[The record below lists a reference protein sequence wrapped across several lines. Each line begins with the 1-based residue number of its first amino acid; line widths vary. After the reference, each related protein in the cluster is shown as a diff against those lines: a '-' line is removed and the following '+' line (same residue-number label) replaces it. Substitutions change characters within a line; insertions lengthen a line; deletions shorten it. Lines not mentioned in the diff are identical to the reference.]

1 MVKCHLSKIMG
12 ERKLKVA
19 ELSRETG
26 INKNTL
32 HRMYKETASRIEL
45 DVIEALCRYLEINI
59 SDLYEITD
67 ES

>member
-1 MVKCHLSKIMG
+1 MVKCHLSRIMG

-19 ELSRETG
+19 ELSRETE

-45 DVIEALCRYLEINI
+45 DVIEILCRHLDIGI
-59 SDLYEITD
+59 ADLYEITD
-67 ES
+67 E

>member
-45 DVIEALCRYLEINI
+45 DVIETLCRHLEINI

-67 ES
+67 E

>member
-1 MVKCHLSKIMG
+1 MVKCHLSRIMG
-12 ERKLKVA
+12 ERKIKVA

-45 DVIEALCRYLEINI
+45 DVVETLCRHLDIGI
-59 SDLYEITD
+59 ADLYEITD
-67 ES
+67 E